1 MSRSYKKH
9 TWCTDY
15 SRKTTAWQKRQAN
28 KAARR
33 YNDEL
38 PKGNHYQK
46 IYNPWFIHDWKSYE
60 TESYAR
66 KWWKEMQKKEHLK
79 RWVSTYSEQEYID
92 KIWKKYHKR
101 K

>member
-1 MSRSYKKH
+1 MSRSYKKK

-33 YNDEL
+33 HHGYF

-60 TESYAR
+60 TENDAR
-66 KWWKEMQKKEHLK
+66 RWWRDIQNFPYLK
-79 RWVSTYSEQEYID
+79 RHYEDYDEQAYLD
-92 KIWKKYHKR
+92 KVWKKYFRR

>member
-33 YNDEL
+33 YNHEL

-46 IYNPWFIHDWKSYE
+46 IYNPWFIYDYKSYE
-60 TESYAR
+60 TESDAKR
-66 KWWKEMQKKEHLK
+66 WWKEMQRNEHLK
-79 RWVSTYSEQEYID
+79 RWVSKYSEQEYID
-92 KIWKKYHKR
+92 KVWKKYHKR

>member
-9 TWCTDY
+9 TYCTDY

-38 PKGNHYQK
+38 PKGNYYQK

-60 TESYAR
+60 SERYAKR
-66 KWWKEMQKKEHLK
+66 WWKEALSSPHLSSHYKKY
-79 RWVSTYSEQEYID
+79 TEQSYID
-92 KIWKKYHKR
+92 KVWKKYYKR

>member
-28 KAARR
+28 KATRR
-33 YNDEL
+33 YNHEL

-60 TESYAR
+60 SENYAKR
-66 KWWKEMQKKEHLK
+66 RWKDMQRKEHLK
-79 RWVSTYSEQEYID
+79 RWISRYTEQEYID
-92 KIWKKYHKR
+92 KVWKKYYKR